1 MRLSVDS
8 AHIEPKK
15 ATDKAGKIRLLTLG
29 DLDGRTRARQRAEE
43 LREHLIS
50 ERGGAGQID
59 IMRMAHIDTWTV
71 MTAIIEDQLTRYMRG
86 DPTVEMTSVATQVN
100 ARRREGEVIGEP
112 EPRDVTPSLSE
123 YLATIDEDASE

>member
-1 MRLSVDS
+1 MAIDTVQVE
-8 AHIEPKK
+8 AKK
-15 ATDKAGKIRLLTLG
+15 ATDKAGKIRLLTLD

-112 EPRDVTPSLSE
+112 EPRDVTPSLGE
-123 YLATIDEDASE
+123 YLAAAIDQDSE

>member
-1 MRLSVDS
+1 M
-8 AHIEPKK
+8 
-15 ATDKAGKIRLLTLG
+15 TLD
-29 DLDGRTRARQRAEE
+29 DLDGRTKARQRAEE

-59 IMRMAHIDTWTV
+59 TMRMAHIDTWTV

-112 EPRDVTPSLSE
+112 EPRDVTPTIAE
-123 YLATIDEDASE
+123 YVSADE

>member
-1 MRLSVDS
+1 MAIDTVQVE
-8 AHIEPKK
+8 AKK
-15 ATDKAGKIRLLTLG
+15 ATDKAGKIRLLTLD

-86 DPTVEMTSVATQVN
+86 DPNTLPPPSIRIPNDEAQG
-100 ARRREGEVIGEP
+100 RRYFNFAGNR
-112 EPRDVTPSLSE
+112 
-123 YLATIDEDASE
+123 